1 MKALNTLASQ
11 STQLHLLGVVVIV
24 HVVVVVVVAAAGTEI
39 TKLKKKML
47 GSPFLVNK

>member
-24 HVVVVVVVAAAGTEI
+24 HVVVVVAAAGTEI
-39 TKLKKKML
+39 AKLKKKIF